1 MHPEQTVSE
10 MVQEVL
16 SNQARALV
24 ERTGQTFEGALAA
37 ISETEAGRRLD
48 ELSNGSRRDE
58 RASEWQEG
66 LLRERA
72 ERLAERL
79 AEHLGVRDQAVGEDA
94 PASAGL
100 EHHYSW
106 LEGYVGWLRGKKER
120 DEYYTLLEHELGEL
134 KG

>member
-10 MVQEVL
+10 MVQDVL
-16 SNQARALV
+16 TNQARALV
-24 ERTGQTFEGALAA
+24 ERTGQTFESALAA
-37 ISETEAGRRLD
+37 ISDTEAGRKLV

-58 RASEWQEG
+58 RASEWQED

-72 ERLAERL
+72 GRLV
-79 AEHLGVRDQAVGEDA
+79 EHLGVRGPAADEGA
-94 PASAGL
+94 PAAAGL

-106 LEGYVGWLRGKKER
+106 LEGYMGWLRGKEER
-120 DEYYTLLEHELGEL
+120 DEYYTLLEHELGDL